1 MPIGSETST
10 SPTLLGRLQ
19 RDAADQE
26 AWRQFVRRY
35 GPRIYHW
42 CRRWELQ
49 EADAQDVTQNVLLK
63 LVAKLR
69 SFRYD
74 PARSF
79 RAWLKTVTHH
89 ALSDF
94 LEERL
99 KRGPRCLRSLD
110 EAAARDSLAQCLE
123 EEFDQELLE
132 EAMAR
137 LRLRVAPHKW
147 EAFRLTALD
156 GLSGKE
162 AAARLKMKVA
172 TVFTAKSKVQKLLH
186 EEIQRLENLGQ
197 E

>member
-99 KRGPRCLRSLD
+99 KQGPRCLRSLD
-110 EAAARDSLAQCLE
+110 EAAARDSLVQCLE

-186 EEIQRLENLGQ
+186 EEIQRLENPGQ